1 MVKDRPRVCQLRQSG
16 QMLEALDRGRGGI
29 LRKTRGIEAA
39 RAVDFPEGTPKAF
52 RGLITRV
59 RSCAA
64 LKILNLAPRVRFIS
78 GDHLGDREGAIP
90 GNATLFESLFH
101 SRGECDQPTE
111 LSWHRQVGRE
121 QAWYEPGWSG
131 KRAG

>member
-1 MVKDRPRVCQLRQSG
+1 MIITSPKDASQGRLLPLPLFSYLMVKDRPRVCQLRQSG

-29 LRKTRGIEAA
+29 LRKTRGIKAA

-64 LKILNLAPRVRFIS
+64 FKILNLAPRGRLVR
-78 GDHLGDREGAIP
+78 R
-90 GNATLFESLFH
+90 
-101 SRGECDQPTE
+101 
-111 LSWHRQVGRE
+111 
-121 QAWYEPGWSG
+121 
-131 KRAG
+131 